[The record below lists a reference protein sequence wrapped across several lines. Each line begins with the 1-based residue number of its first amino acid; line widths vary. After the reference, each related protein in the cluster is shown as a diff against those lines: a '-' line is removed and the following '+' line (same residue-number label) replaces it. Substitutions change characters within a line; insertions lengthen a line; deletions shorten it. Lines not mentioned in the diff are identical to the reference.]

1 MKAIWGKKYPPK
13 CDDWDLKPGQEN
25 SKICVKWKW
34 KGRLLNSWYFLHF
47 ILLWPLWIMSSSNNF
62 IPIWSCWQFQS
73 FLIALQIWRLN
84 RETVSWCLN
93 LKSHVRNLC
102 VDFHVC
108 SRVPSTTMF
117 YDQRICCQAKRFSMP
132 LFLLERKPMV
142 LKTSEEVS
150 ADANLI
156 SHDIV

>member
-1 MKAIWGKKYPPK
+1 MFHRNEDRVVLIRS
-13 CDDWDLKPGQEN
+13 DR
-25 SKICVKWKW
+25 I
-34 KGRLLNSWYFLHF
+34 
-47 ILLWPLWIMSSSNNF
+47 WPLWIMSSSNNY

-93 LKSHVRNLC
+93 RKSHVRNVC
-102 VDFHVC
+102 VDFHVRSC
-108 SRVPSTTMF
+108 VPSTTMF
-117 YDQRICCQAKRFSMP
+117 YDQWICSQAGML

-150 ADANLI
+150 VNTNLI
-156 SHDIV
+156 SHDIVITLWMQHKRFIVL